1 MSEEE
6 PQYAS
11 VPENERNRAVFRA
24 GYVGIATNIALA
36 GVKAFIGLAANSIS
50 VVLDAVNNMSD
61 AVSSVVTI
69 IGTKFASA
77 EADKDHPLGHGR
89 IEYLA
94 ALTVAGLIL
103 WAGITSLVESA
114 KKIAEPATPEY
125 SLAALIVIAVTILV
139 KIVLSRYVKRTGIR
153 VKSTSLVAAGTDAGY
168 DAIIS
173 ASVLASAIF
182 FNATGISLEAWLGLL
197 IAIFIIRSGIELIT
211 ETLNDILGKRTD
223 SALSK
228 EIKEAIKEEPQVLGA
243 YDLYVF
249 NYGPGLDYATVH
261 VELPDSMTAHEID
274 QLQRKIT
281 ISIKKKFGI
290 ILTGIGIYAVSS
302 GDPEIMAMRE
312 KVSKA
317 VLAHEYALGVH
328 GFFADIRG
336 KEIAFDAVIDFSV
349 NKSEA
354 VRELTG
360 EIEKLYPG
368 YTVRINPDCHI
379 TD

>member
-1 MSEEE
+1 MR
-6 PQYAS
+6 YI
-11 VPENERNRAVFRA
+11 V
-24 GYVGIATNIALA
+24 
-36 GVKAFIGLAANSIS
+36 
-50 VVLDAVNNMSD
+50 
-61 AVSSVVTI
+61 
-69 IGTKFASA
+69 
-77 EADKDHPLGHGR
+77 
-89 IEYLA
+89 LA

-114 KKIAEPATPEY
+114 KKIADPVTPEY
-125 SLAALIVIAVTILV
+125 SLSALIVIAVTILV

-182 FNATGISLEAWLGLL
+182 FTATGISLEAWLGLL
-197 IAIFIIRSGIELIT
+197 IALFIIRSGIELIT

-223 SALSK
+223 AALSK
-228 EIKEAIKEEPQVLGA
+228 DIKSAIKEEPQVLGA
-243 YDLYVF
+243 YDLYIF

-261 VELPDSMTAHEID
+261 IEIPDTMTAHEID
-274 QLQRKIT
+274 QLERKIT
-281 ISIKKKFGI
+281 VSIKKKFGI

-302 GDPEIMAMRE
+302 SDPEIMAMRE
-312 KVSKA
+312 SVGKA
-317 VLAHEYALGVH
+317 VLAHKYALGVH

-336 KEIAFDAVIDFSV
+336 KEIAVDAVIDFSV

>member
-61 AVSSVVTI
+61 AVSSVVTM

-77 EADKDHPLGHGR
+77 EADMDHPLGHGR

-114 KKIAEPATPEY
+114 KKIADPVTPEY
-125 SLAALIVIAVTILV
+125 SLSALIVIAVTILV

-182 FNATGISLEAWLGLL
+182 FTATGISLEASLGLL
-197 IAIFIIRSGIELIT
+197 IALFIIRSGIELIT

-223 SALSK
+223 AALSK
-228 EIKEAIKEEPQVLGA
+228 DIKSAIKEEPQVLGA
-243 YDLYVF
+243 YDLYIF

-261 VELPDSMTAHEID
+261 IEIPDTMTAHEID
-274 QLQRKIT
+274 QLERTIT
-281 ISIKKKFGI
+281 VSIKKKFGI
-290 ILTGIGIYAVSS
+290 ILTGIGIYAVRSS
-302 GDPEIMAMRE
+302 DPEIMAMRE
-312 KVSKA
+312 SVGKA
-317 VLAHEYALGVH
+317 VLAHKYALGVH

>member
-77 EADKDHPLGHGR
+77 EADMDHPLGHGR

-114 KKIAEPATPEY
+114 KKIADPVTPEY
-125 SLAALIVIAVTILV
+125 SLSALIVIAVTILV

-153 VKSTSLVAAGTDAGY
+153 VKSTSLVTAGTDAGY

-182 FNATGISLEAWLGLL
+182 FTATGISLEAWLGLL
-197 IAIFIIRSGIELIT
+197 IALFIIRSGIELIT

-223 SALSK
+223 AALSK
-228 EIKEAIKEEPQVLGA
+228 DIKSAIKEEPQVLSA
-243 YDLYVF
+243 YDLYIF

-261 VELPDSMTAHEID
+261 IEIPDTMTAHEID
-274 QLQRKIT
+274 QLERKIT
-281 ISIKKKFGI
+281 VSIKKKFGI

-302 GDPEIMAMRE
+302 SDPEIMAMRE
-312 KVSKA
+312 SVGKA
-317 VLAHEYALGVH
+317 VLAHKYALGVH

>member
-77 EADKDHPLGHGR
+77 EADMDHPLGHGR

-114 KKIAEPATPEY
+114 KKIADPVTPEY
-125 SLAALIVIAVTILV
+125 SLSALIVIAVTILV

-182 FNATGISLEAWLGLL
+182 FTATGISLEAWLGLL
-197 IAIFIIRSGIELIT
+197 IALFIIRSGIELIT

-223 SALSK
+223 AALSK
-228 EIKEAIKEEPQVLGA
+228 DIKSAIKEEPQVLGA
-243 YDLYVF
+243 YDLYIF

-261 VELPDSMTAHEID
+261 IEIPDTMTAHEID
-274 QLQRKIT
+274 QLERKIT
-281 ISIKKKFGI
+281 VSIKKKFGI

-302 GDPEIMAMRE
+302 SDPEIMAMGE
-312 KVSKA
+312 SVGKA
-317 VLAHEYALGVH
+317 VLAHKYALGVH
-328 GFFADIRG
+328 GFLADIRG

>member
-11 VPENERNRAVFRA
+11 VQENERNRAVFRA

-77 EADKDHPLGHGR
+77 EADMDHPLGHGR

-114 KKIAEPATPEY
+114 KKIADPVTPEY
-125 SLAALIVIAVTILV
+125 SLSALIVIAVTILV

-182 FNATGISLEAWLGLL
+182 FTATGISLEAWLGLL
-197 IAIFIIRSGIELIT
+197 IALFIIRSGIELIT

-223 SALSK
+223 AALSK
-228 EIKEAIKEEPQVLGA
+228 DIKSAIKEEPQVLGA
-243 YDLYVF
+243 YDLYIF

-261 VELPDSMTAHEID
+261 IEIPDTMTAHEID
-274 QLQRKIT
+274 QLERKIT
-281 ISIKKKFGI
+281 VSIKKKFGI

-302 GDPEIMAMRE
+302 SDPEIMAMRE
-312 KVSKA
+312 SVGKA
-317 VLAHEYALGVH
+317 VLAHKYALGVH